1 MKHILNL
8 LYDPF
13 EYLGCVIVSTFSDPT
28 IFVIILDA
36 LKNLLEEELDK
47 RADEKQVT
55 LKEFL
60 ENKKTVSNESSPSL
74 HQTKIQIHI

>member
-1 MKHILNL
+1 M
-8 LYDPF
+8 
-13 EYLGCVIVSTFSDPT
+13 IVSTFSDPT
-28 IFVIILDA
+28 IFVFILDA

-60 ENKKTVSNESSPSL
+60 ENKKTVSNESSLSL
-74 HQTKIQIHI
+74 HETKIQIHI